1 MEQIK
6 KISYRRYRRKKEI
19 LMEKKQKD
27 DKINIIIEAF
37 NYSMKIKIIMKKK
50 DMISVFTKK

>member
-37 NYSMKIKIIMKKK
+37 NYSIKIKIIMKKK
-50 DMISVFTKK
+50 DMILVFTKK